1 MLIYLQIHIL
11 FLCLPSPQTVSDG
24 AVCLCKFRKNLTKYL
39 ILNMWSILQ
48 RGRVLTAFRLSEQ
61 LNVNAM
67 NKGDLFVALVFYGV
81 GWFQ

>member
-1 MLIYLQIHIL
+1 MFLQSYLI
-11 FLCLPSPQTVSDG
+11 VSDS
-24 AVCLCKFRKNLTKYL
+24 AVCLCKFHCDLTNSLKF
-39 ILNMWSILQ
+39 NMQAILQ
-48 RGRVLTAFRLSEQ
+48 RGRVLTAFRPSEQ